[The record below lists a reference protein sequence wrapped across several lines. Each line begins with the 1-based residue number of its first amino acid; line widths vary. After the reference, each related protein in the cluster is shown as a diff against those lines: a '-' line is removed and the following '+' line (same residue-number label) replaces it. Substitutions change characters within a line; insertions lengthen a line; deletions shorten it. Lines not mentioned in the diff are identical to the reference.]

1 MGVPDSVCL
10 QRDGELILA
19 KLRIPTR
26 LRNRPDIDE
35 LPNGVRRQRF
45 EKLLDGKRRV
55 TDGEDR
61 QSFTA
66 VRRYVRIAESSASV
80 YARMTEECRHMLP
93 SRV

>member
-19 KLRIPTR
+19 ELRIPTR

-35 LPNGVRRQRF
+35 LLNAVRRQRF

-55 TDGEDR
+55 ADGEDR

-66 VRRYVRIAESSASV
+66 VRR
-80 YARMTEECRHMLP
+80 
-93 SRV
+93 